1 MPIYRYRL
9 VDVFT
14 KNPLEGNGLAV
25 FLNADSLDTPTMQ
38 KIAREMN
45 LAETTF
51 VLTPTRR
58 DCVANVRIFTPMEE
72 MVFAGHPTLGTA
84 FILMQERVVPWGLR
98 QFQLEEKVGVV
109 PVRVEP
115 GDRPKL
121 WLTTPPITGGR
132 TFDPQACVRALGVD
146 IGDLLGPMPQLLS
159 AGNPNL
165 FIALR
170 SKEAVDRASVDAAS
184 LRGLKQPGDP
194 LFCVFVFTPTPEGAY
209 SRMFA
214 PDHGIAEDPA
224 TGSATGPLAAYMQQH
239 NVAPG
244 LEFVS
249 EQGVKMGRPSYLH
262 VKLSDSGVEVGG
274 YVTPV
279 AKAVMSL

>member
-1 MPIYRYRL
+1 MPSYRYRL

-14 KNPLEGNGLAV
+14 RNPLEGNGLAV
-25 FLNADSLDTPTMQ
+25 FLNADSLDTATMQ

-51 VLTPTRR
+51 VLKPTRR
-58 DCVANVRIFTPMEE
+58 DCVANVRIFTPKEE

-98 QFQLEEKVGVV
+98 QFQLEEKVGAV

-115 GDRPKL
+115 GERPKL

-146 IGDLLGPMPQLLS
+146 IGDLLGPMPQILS

-170 SKEAVDRASVDAAS
+170 TKEAVDRASVDAAS

-194 LFCVFVFTPTPEGAY
+194 LFCVFVFTPTPDGAY
-209 SRMFA
+209 ARMFA
-214 PDHGIAEDPA
+214 PDHGITEDPA

-239 NVAPG
+239 SIAPG

-262 VKLSDSGVEVGG
+262 VKLSDGGVEVGG

-279 AKAVMSL
+279 AKAVMTL